1 MNTLRLLLLLKAT
14 KSIIFKLYNQK
25 RYVFY
30 KLLKSLRRKRK
41 YVVISTDTPPPPSSY
56 RQPVPYF
63 EEQKVDC
70 KVKNLSKLNKKDL
83 CVLKVDYIRVFNFFS
98 F

>member
-41 YVVISTDTPPPPSSY
+41 YVVISTDTFFYFYNFTSPPP
-56 RQPVPYF
+56 
-63 EEQKVDC
+63 
-70 KVKNLSKLNKKDL
+70 
-83 CVLKVDYIRVFNFFS
+83 FFIQATRPL